1 MGLSQALVR
10 RDCLHDA
17 AGIIGRSHDLAIALA
32 PEVYDD
38 LLESIVSHA
47 SFRPLNVCM
56 AIVFLALTAPFFLQP
71 IGLRFCG
78 GEAQQLSVRFS
89 KSSLGQI
96 FFEV

>member
-1 MGLSQALVR
+1 LHCLSQALAR

-17 AGIIGRSHDLAIALA
+17 AGIIGRSHELAIALT

-56 AIVFLALTAPFFLQP
+56 EIISLRSWRLFMQP
-71 IGLRFCG
+71 IGLRFG
-78 GEAQQLSVRFS
+78 GEGQQLTVR
-89 KSSLGQI
+89 LN
-96 FFEV
+96 